1 MERVYT
7 GINRK
12 IREAQPPNASINLN
26 LMTQKTR
33 IVNLTPVDAILLRN
47 VFNCYIESKRNQ
59 LKRKNL
65 APITRR
71 FIDDDIECITELM
84 TKIFNK

>member
-7 GINRK
+7 GRNRK
-12 IREAQPPNASINLN
+12 IREAQPPNASPNLN
-26 LMTQKTR
+26 LMAQKTR
-33 IVNLTPVDAILLRN
+33 VVNLTPIDAVLLRK
-47 VFNCYIESKRNQ
+47 VFDCYIDNTRKQ
-59 LKRKNL
+59 LQRKNL